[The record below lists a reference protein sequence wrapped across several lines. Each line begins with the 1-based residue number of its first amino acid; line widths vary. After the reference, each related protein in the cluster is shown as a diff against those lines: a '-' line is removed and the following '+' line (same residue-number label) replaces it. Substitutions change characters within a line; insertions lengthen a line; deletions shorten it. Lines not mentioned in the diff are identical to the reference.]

1 MKFCFVQLV
10 AEKRSGGRDYGLVSN
25 HLPADFEEIG
35 FDFRKQR
42 FTYSKEL
49 NKFCKLDYPTKETF
63 GIYAKSTGY
72 GSEAKALAATEKWG
86 KNMYVTFFFW
96 PWCLL
101 CALCSP
107 SGLVWRSPGAVLS
120 SLVCIM

>member
-1 MKFCFVQLV
+1 LHLILVQFRFVQIV
-10 AEKRSGGRDYGLVSN
+10 AERRSGGRDYGLLSN
-25 HLPADFEEIG
+25 YLPADSEEIG

-63 GIYAKSTGY
+63 GTYAKSTGH

-86 KNMYVTFFFW
+86 KNMYVFFFLSLMTFF
-96 PWCLL
+96 
-101 CALCSP
+101 CALQSVWFG
-107 SGLVWRSPGAVLS
+107 SGEAQEYFHRP
-120 SLVCIM
+120 

>member
-1 MKFCFVQLV
+1 MLQIV
-10 AEKRSGGRDYGLVSN
+10 AEKRSGGRDYGLASN
-25 HLPADFEEIG
+25 YLPADFEEIG

-63 GIYAKSTGY
+63 GIYSKSTGH

-86 KNMYVTFFFW
+86 KNMYVFFLTCDVFI
-96 PWCLL
+96 
-101 CALCSP
+101 ALYCS
-107 SGLVWRSPGAVLS
+107 
-120 SLVCIM
+120 I